1 MRKCSEEERKR
12 STLSCQ
18 FLGFYTHPKHFFV
31 CVCAPKRFLRRGNKH
46 SRPSHFRAKS
56 THAKRKKRTKKRE
69 RETERDERQ
78 RSLVVLVVRR
88 KRRSLLFFDR
98 KKKKKWNKIVS
109 SAIGILAVGGKRISR
124 IISRLVAFTAS
135 FETEKAERERTKTG
149 TEYERVRSLK
159 NGLASDPAMSQ
170 RYPQTT
176 ERFYSSSHPKM

>member
-1 MRKCSEEERKR
+1 MCSEALFEE
-12 STLSCQ
+12 
-18 FLGFYTHPKHFFV
+18 
-31 CVCAPKRFLRRGNKH
+31 GNKH

-69 RETERDERQ
+69 RERERGTERDERQ

-109 SAIGILAVGGKRISR
+109 AIGILAVGGKRISR

-135 FETEKAERERTKTG
+135 FETEKAERERTK
-149 TEYERVRSLK
+149 
-159 NGLASDPAMSQ
+159 N
-170 RYPQTT
+170 RY
-176 ERFYSSSHPKM
+176 

>member
-1 MRKCSEEERKR
+1 MCVCSEALFEE
-12 STLSCQ
+12 
-18 FLGFYTHPKHFFV
+18 
-31 CVCAPKRFLRRGNKH
+31 GNKH

-69 RETERDERQ
+69 RGTERDERQ

-109 SAIGILAVGGKRISR
+109 AIGILAVGGKRISR

-135 FETEKAERERTKTG
+135 FETEKAERERTK
-149 TEYERVRSLK
+149 
-159 NGLASDPAMSQ
+159 N
-170 RYPQTT
+170 RY
-176 ERFYSSSHPKM
+176 